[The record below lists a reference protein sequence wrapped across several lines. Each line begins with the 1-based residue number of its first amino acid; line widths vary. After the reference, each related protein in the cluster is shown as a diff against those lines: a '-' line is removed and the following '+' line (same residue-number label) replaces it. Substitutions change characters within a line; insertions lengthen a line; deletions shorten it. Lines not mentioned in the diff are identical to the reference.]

1 MKFSKRQLVL
11 AVLVVALGAAVY
23 LNWQFADNSD
33 LVAAN
38 TVASS
43 TASEKELGAATYVNT
58 QSETS
63 SDTTSSN
70 TSSATSSD
78 TSSKLSTSATDY
90 FASARLNRQQARDS
104 ANETLETTLNNT
116 NITDEVKSS
125 AVATSAEMANN
136 IQQESNIENSVK
148 AKGFADCIAFIENG
162 QCNIAVATSGLLDSE
177 AITIKDI
184 AVSQTGLPMSNIKII
199 EVK

>member
-1 MKFSKRQLVL
+1 
-11 AVLVVALGAAVY
+11 
-23 LNWQFADNSD
+23 
-33 LVAAN
+33 
-38 TVASS
+38 
-43 TASEKELGAATYVNT
+43 
-58 QSETS
+58 
-63 SDTTSSN
+63 
-70 TSSATSSD
+70 
-78 TSSKLSTSATDY
+78 
-90 FASARLNRQQARDS
+90 
-104 ANETLETTLNNT
+104 
-116 NITDEVKSS
+116 
-125 AVATSAEMANN
+125 MANN